1 MRLLL
6 VSLMMEK
13 APMIEQVLKKL
24 SLHAESEIREQYN
37 REWEDHWRR
46 QSAHVATLSSL
57 EGIRQFGRQRSNIRR
72 VGC

>member
-1 MRLLL
+1 
-6 VSLMMEK
+6 
-13 APMIEQVLKKL
+13 MIEQVLKKL

-57 EGIRQFGRQRSNIRR
+57 EGIRQFGRQRS
-72 VGC
+72 